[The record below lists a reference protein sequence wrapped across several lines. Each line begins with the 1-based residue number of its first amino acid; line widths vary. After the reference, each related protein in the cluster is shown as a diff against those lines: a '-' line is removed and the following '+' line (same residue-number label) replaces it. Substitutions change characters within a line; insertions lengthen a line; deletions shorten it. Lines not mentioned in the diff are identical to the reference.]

1 MKKLFIIFA
10 VLITFKFSFS
20 QVYPPVNSSHPKIV
34 ISGNRFDW
42 LRNHHNDPQVL
53 QIYSQ
58 FLYNYNNYWITTSY
72 TKLSGSDSLQWNY
85 IFRRYTEAEGT
96 YRNDMVWTG
105 LFSAFLWKVNGD
117 SLMLKRSKYVIT
129 RLVYSIYHYPYDSL
143 NSSERECV
151 YRDYG
156 QMASMFLDWCYD
168 DIPLEMK
175 ISLGQALFK
184 INRDFV
190 SYFITSS
197 AGNSYV
203 SSHNAYNSVLTMQ
216 NTLAL
221 YNASGIS
228 PPQQDSIDNWYHILY
243 DKWMNNFLPVY
254 GYYRGTNGGW
264 NWGAAYSFWS
274 LIDQY
279 TLFDNLLFSTG
290 KNLYTDL
297 TWVSNSINQYW
308 YMCRPDNYSLHLGD
322 GIMKV
327 IGDNAVYRHSAVF
340 NDLRSNWL
348 SQVFG
353 VPSYAD
359 WTMPKFYQLAF
370 REFNQMPSTQPE
382 LPADWFSDKVGLVTS
397 RTTWD
402 TNAVQ
407 VWMFNSLSKKA
418 SHEHRD
424 NLTFGIYHKKP
435 LVVDAGHYDSYGSAH
450 FKNYYTRSVAHNI
463 ISIFDTTEV
472 YYYGGEIVSND
483 GGQIESP
490 TLMNYNN
497 IFEPNFQRGRWLS
510 YYSGNNLL
518 YCANDGK
525 LSYSSVKVKKITRRL
540 LFIKP
545 DIVVIYD
552 NLVLNSHPTNT
563 YKPRWNIHFQNIPAM
578 SGQIVFSE
586 VPNHIEHFS
595 GKEFYTSNG
604 RGNLYF
610 RNLIPDSTRLVRIGG
625 TGYEYWVNGVNYPPS
640 TSPDTNYTEAGKWRI
655 ELRPVF
661 DTDTVVF
668 LNTIKIGNNY
678 NPAQPA
684 GYKIKNE
691 ITTGV
696 DFDSVICIFDSKG
709 DTGVIYH
716 KFYAGGGRNVKLFAS
731 DIRKNMNAFLYLDNV
746 KIKSLK
752 SDSNGVIVTQFNIPS
767 GTNHFI
773 EIKDS
778 ASVSVKT
785 GENIPSVFF
794 LSQNY
799 PNPFNPDTKILFG
812 LKTASFVSIKIYDLL
827 GREIYTLVNENFKS
841 GEYSVIFSVKELFS
855 NSLSSGLYFY
865 RISVKDLNGN
875 ISFTDV
881 KKMLLIK

>member
-1 MKKLFIIFA
+1 MVIFA
-10 VLITFKFSFS
+10 SCKVSIS

-34 ISGNRFDW
+34 ISGERFNW
-42 LRNHHNDPQVL
+42 LRNHFTDPAVSP
-53 QIYSQ
+53 IYNQ
-58 FLYNYNNYWITTSY
+58 FVYNYNNYWITTSY
-72 TKLSGSDSLQWNY
+72 SYLNGSDSMQWNY
-85 IFRRYTEAEGT
+85 VFRRFTEGEGA
-96 YRNDMVWTG
+96 YRNDIVWTG

-117 SLMLKRSKYVIT
+117 TLMLKRSKYVIN
-129 RLVYSIYHYPYDSL
+129 RLIYAIYHYPYDSL
-143 NSSERECV
+143 NSSEKECV

-156 QMASMFLDWCYD
+156 QMASMYLDWCYD
-168 DIPLEMK
+168 DLPLDLK
-175 ISLGQALFK
+175 IGLGQSLFK
-184 INRDFV
+184 INRDFIA
-190 SYFITSS
+190 YFITSS

-243 DKWMNNFLPVY
+243 DKWMNNFFPVY
-254 GYYRGTNGGW
+254 GYYRGNTGGW

-279 TLFDNLLFSTG
+279 TLFDNLFFSTG

-297 TWVSNSINQYW
+297 PWVFNSINQYY
-308 YMCRPDNYSLHLGD
+308 YMCRPDNYSIHLGD
-322 GIMKV
+322 GITRV
-327 IGDNAVYRHSAVF
+327 YGDNAVYRHSAMF

-370 REFNQMPSTQPE
+370 REFNQMPATQPE
-382 LPADWFSDKVGLVTS
+382 LPLDWYSKNVGLVTS

-407 VWMFNSLSKKA
+407 VWFFNSLSKKA

-435 LVVDAGHYDSYGSAH
+435 LVVDAGHYDSYGSVH
-450 FKNYYTRSVAHNI
+450 FKNYYTRSAAHNVI
-463 ISIFDTTEV
+463 NIFDTTEV
-472 YYYGGEIVSND
+472 YYYGGDIVSND
-483 GGQIESP
+483 GGQVESP

-497 IFEPNFQRGRWLS
+497 IFEPNYQRGRWLS
-510 YYSGNNLL
+510 YYSGNNFL
-518 YCANDGK
+518 YCACDGR

-552 NLVLNSHPTNT
+552 NLVLNSHPTNI
-563 YKPRWNIHFQNIPAM
+563 YKPRWNLHLQNLPAM

-586 VPNHIEHFS
+586 VQNHIEHFS
-595 GKEFYTSNG
+595 GKEFYAANG
-604 RGNLYF
+604 GGNIYV
-610 RNLIPDSTRLVRIGG
+610 RNLLPDSIRFVRIGG
-625 TGYEYWVNGVNYPPS
+625 MGYEYWVNGINYPPS
-640 TSPDTNYTEAGKWRI
+640 VTPDTNYTEAGKWRI
-655 ELRPVF
+655 EVRPVYNS
-661 DTDTVVF
+661 DTVEF
-668 LNTIKIGNNY
+668 LHTIKVGNHY
-678 NPAQPA
+678 NPSQPC
-684 GYKIKNE
+684 GFKIKNE
-691 ITTGV
+691 TSTGV
-696 DFDSVICIFDSKG
+696 DLDSVVCIFNSKG
-709 DTGVIYH
+709 DTGVTYH
-716 KFYAGGGRNVKLFAS
+716 KFNIGGARNIKLFAS
-731 DIRKNMNAFLYLDNV
+731 DVRKNLNTFLYLDNI

-752 SDSNGVIVTQFNIPS
+752 SDTNGIIVTQINIPS
-767 GTNHFI
+767 GANHFI
-773 EIKDS
+773 ELKDS
-778 ASVSVKT
+778 ASVSVNS
-785 GENIPSVFF
+785 GSNISDRFF

-799 PNPFNPDTKILFG
+799 PNPFNPETRIKFG
-812 LKTASFVSIKIYDLL
+812 LKNPGQVSLKIYDLL
-827 GREIYTLVNENFKS
+827 GREVYVLVNEFLNP
-841 GEYSVIFSVKELFS
+841 GEYLVIFSNEVLFS
-855 NSLSSGLYFY
+855 NILPSGLYIY
-865 RISVKDLNGN
+865 RLTAKNRNGY